1 MLEGYLYLAYFD
13 ALDTS
18 DISPSLSSMMMGLYM
33 LISDSQGV
41 MAVSWFIKIILGR
54 SWKVSITSLGH

>member
-13 ALDTS
+13 ALDTG
-18 DISPSLSSMMMGLYM
+18 DNSPSLSSMMMGLNM

-41 MAVSWFIKIILGR
+41 MVVSWFIKIILGKA
-54 SWKVSITSLGH
+54 WKVSITSLGH